1 MRNKRKTAIV
11 FCSIMLLGGCGNAGT
26 GVVETALEPR
36 AQETE
41 TAQSDNSA
49 ETDGVREVPAQIAG
63 NTAADVVVAE
73 AGPDKPLY
81 DTGNLI
87 YKLYGFQLYES
98 PEEAAI
104 AQDAIKIEDAREY
117 MDKSKFLTMQAEIQN
132 IDYPGDESDGDA
144 VSCNPLVREPG
155 DIRLTVVTAV
165 YDGSVAV
172 VEFTLEGVQEVR
184 EVICGQLYNE
194 SKGADDG
201 NLPAAGRRDNHL
213 VFAFNRLVDMETV
226 ESIVVNETVYVFK

>member
-73 AGPDKPLY
+73 AGP
-81 DTGNLI
+81 G
-87 YKLYGFQLYES
+87 
-98 PEEAAI
+98 
-104 AQDAIKIEDAREY
+104 
-117 MDKSKFLTMQAEIQN
+117 
-132 IDYPGDESDGDA
+132 
-144 VSCNPLVREPG
+144 
-155 DIRLTVVTAV
+155 
-165 YDGSVAV
+165 
-172 VEFTLEGVQEVR
+172 
-184 EVICGQLYNE
+184 
-194 SKGADDG
+194 
-201 NLPAAGRRDNHL
+201 
-213 VFAFNRLVDMETV
+213 
-226 ESIVVNETVYVFK
+226 

>member
-1 MRNKRKTAIV
+1 MRNKRITAIV

-41 TAQSDNSA
+41 TAQSDNSV
-49 ETDGVREVPAQIAG
+49 ETDGVREVPAQTAG

-132 IDYPGDESDGDA
+132 IDYPGDEGDGDGELNLSLFVISPDTGA
-144 VSCNPLVREPG
+144 GLPEWEGSYPVYLSEHGTGETDYYHVWVKPGETKTVTVGFYVPVKDIAELRSRCKIMFYGSCDEG
-155 DIRLTVVTAV
+155 YV
-165 YDGSVAV
+165 Y
-172 VEFTLEGVQEVR
+172 EIPEVQ
-184 EVICGQLYNE
+184 
-194 SKGADDG
+194 
-201 NLPAAGRRDNHL
+201 
-213 VFAFNRLVDMETV
+213 
-226 ESIVVNETVYVFK
+226 